1 MAFFE
6 RPLAQSRLCPGYQN
20 SAGVPGQRTATTPSA
35 ALKDG
40 LKRMQLPYEEEEV
53 EFIATGWNMEHGGK
67 VPIPVIQRCDAWL
80 RRNARAEPRALV
92 ALSEPTPTELGK
104 IGMSRT

>member
-1 MAFFE
+1 
-6 RPLAQSRLCPGYQN
+6 
-20 SAGVPGQRTATTPSA
+20 
-35 ALKDG
+35 
-40 LKRMQLPYEEEEV
+40 MQLPYEEEEV